1 MENNN
6 LPINRHI
13 AKNAQ
18 VHDDKDNNKKEVTI
32 NDFAAAFPEWD
43 LTPPAV
49 VVKRVRR
56 GI

>member
-1 MENNN
+1 MDNNN
-6 LPINRHI
+6 VPINR
-13 AKNAQ
+13 NAMKKSEVQ
-18 VHDDKDNNKKEVTI
+18 NDSVNNKSETKT